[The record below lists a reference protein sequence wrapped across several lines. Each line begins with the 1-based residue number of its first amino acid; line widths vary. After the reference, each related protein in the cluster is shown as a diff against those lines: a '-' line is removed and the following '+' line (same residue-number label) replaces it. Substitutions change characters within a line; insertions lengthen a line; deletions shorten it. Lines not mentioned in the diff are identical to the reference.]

1 MSIQQQQGDLE
12 RRAQEESAQAE
23 QDKINAY
30 ADYHH
35 KRGTGTSRAWEHGGD
50 YPGADAFVL
59 GSYYSDAAAP
69 KQEKENNK

>member
-1 MSIQQQQGDLE
+1 MS
-12 RRAQEESAQAE
+12 ESDRDAELAAQAA
-23 QDKINAY
+23 QHAANAY

-69 KQEKENNK
+69 KKEKENNK